1 MRRLFGLLA
10 LAGATV
16 FCACND
22 DETIPESPTPAVVA
36 LTSDATIVPLTRNNG
51 TATFTVFK
59 DEASA
64 AKAASAKI
72 VVDDS
77 YAPAS
82 NEVVIPATDNNY
94 SLDIDTFVFTE
105 KEHAAKVGTVVFP
118 VERIA
123 GLAAENPSAQFSCC
137 R

>member
-22 DETIPESPTPAVVA
+22 DETAPESLTPAVVA
-36 LTSDATIVPLTRNNG
+36 LTSDATIIPLTRNNG

-64 AKAASAKI
+64 PKPPRRKS
-72 VVDDS
+72 S
-77 YAPAS
+77 S
-82 NEVVIPATDNNY
+82 TIPTLRLRTR
-94 SLDIDTFVFTE
+94 S
-105 KEHAAKVGTVVFP
+105 
-118 VERIA
+118 
-123 GLAAENPSAQFSCC
+123 
-137 R
+137 